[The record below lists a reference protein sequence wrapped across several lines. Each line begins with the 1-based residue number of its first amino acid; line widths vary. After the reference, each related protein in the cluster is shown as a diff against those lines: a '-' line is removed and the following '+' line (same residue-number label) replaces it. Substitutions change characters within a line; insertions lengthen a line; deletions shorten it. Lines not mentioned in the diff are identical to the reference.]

1 MSKHNKFK
9 SSSKYFTIASYAFGT
24 IFLLG
29 IAFKLIFVWDD
40 SVSFIS
46 NLVSTLEPFFLG
58 ILIAFLIN
66 PLVNWMRNTLFGKFI
81 PIKKKGLNNALS
93 IVLSYILVLA
103 AIIGAIFFILPSIY
117 QTAKDLVK
125 EIGNVRETAI
135 DLAKWVDNKIDI
147 GLVKTLN
154 RYLDTS
160 YLKGLVESYAK
171 DITST
176 IISTGSAVIGAVI
189 NIVIAFIVSIYLIID
204 KKVQTRSIKRVIYA
218 FFEESTA
225 KRICYV
231 GKRAVSI
238 FSNFFDG
245 KMLDSLVMGIITYV
259 SMLIM
264 GIFFK
269 DGFWDNALLIAII
282 IGVTNMIPY
291 FGPFIGAVPSILI
304 LLVASGWQGAVVF
317 AIFIIVIMQ
326 VDGNVIGPKIL
337 GGSTGLR
344 PLWIIFA
351 ITIGGW
357 AFGVVGMLI
366 GVPIVA
372 TITGLLN
379 DAVEIKLDKKKINMP
394 SLDRPTSPEK
404 LEELKELAKHE
415 DDE

>member
-9 SSSKYFTIASYAFGT
+9 SSSKYFTISAYALGT
-24 IFLLG
+24 LLIIG
-29 IAFKLIFVWDD
+29 IAFKLIFFWKD
-40 SVSFIS
+40 SSSFFG
-46 NLVSTLEPFFLG
+46 NLISTLEPFFLG

-66 PLVNWMRNTLFGKFI
+66 PLVNWMRRVLFGKLI
-81 PIKKKGLNNALS
+81 PIKKAGLNNALS
-93 IVLSYILVLA
+93 ITLSYILVLA
-103 AIIGAIFFILPSIY
+103 AIIGAIFFIVPSIVN
-117 QTAKDLVK
+117 TAYDLVK
-125 EIGNVRETAI
+125 QI
-135 DLAKWVDNKIDI
+135 DGARDSVLKLATWVDKKVDV
-147 GLVKTLN
+147 GLVGTVNKYLN
-154 RYLDTS
+154 AS
-160 YLKGLVESYAK
+160 YLKGLVADYAK

-176 IISTGSAVIGAVI
+176 VISTGSAVIGAVI

-218 FFEESTA
+218 FFEEHNA

-264 GIFFK
+264 GIFLK
-269 DGFWDNALLIAII
+269 GFWANALLIAIV

-379 DAVEIKLDKKKINMP
+379 DSVEIHLDRKGIKMP
-394 SLDRPTSPEK
+394 SLDRPTSDEK
-404 LEELKELAKHE
+404 LAELKELAKNPDE
-415 DDE
+415 D

>member
-1 MSKHNKFK
+1 MSKHSKFK
-9 SSSKYFTIASYAFGT
+9 SSSKYFTISAYAFGT
-24 IFLLG
+24 LCLLG
-29 IAFKLIFVWDD
+29 IAFKLIFFWKD
-40 SVSFIS
+40 SATFIG
-46 NLVSTLEPFFLG
+46 NLASTLEPFFLG

-66 PLVNWMRNTLFGKFI
+66 PLVNWMRRFLFGKL
-81 PIKKKGLNNALS
+81 IKIKNPGLNNALS
-93 IVLSYILVLA
+93 ITISYILVLA
-103 AIIGAIFFILPSIY
+103 AIISAIFFIVPSIAN
-117 QTAKDLVK
+117 TAYDLVK
-125 EIGNVRETAI
+125 QI
-135 DLAKWVDNKIDI
+135 DGARDSVLKLAAWVDKKVDV
-147 GLVKTLN
+147 GLVDTVNKYLN
-154 RYLDTS
+154 AS
-160 YLKGLVESYAK
+160 YLKGLVSDYAK

-176 IISTGSAVIGAVI
+176 VISTGSAVIGAVI
-189 NIVIAFIVSIYLIID
+189 NIIIAFIVSIYLIID
-204 KKVQTRSIKRVIYA
+204 KKVQTRSIKRVLYA
-218 FFEESTA
+218 FFEEHNA

-231 GKRAVSI
+231 AKRSVSI

-245 KMLDSLVMGIITYV
+245 KMLDSLIMGIITYI

-264 GIFFK
+264 GIFFQ
-269 DGFWDNALLIAII
+269 GFIANALLIAIV

-304 LLVASGWQGAVVF
+304 LLVASGWQGALVF

-379 DAVEIKLDKKKINMP
+379 DAVEIKLDRKNIKMP
-394 SLDRPTSPEK
+394 SLDKPTSEEK
-404 LEELKELAKHE
+404 LAELKELAKKSDE
-415 DDE
+415 D

>member
-1 MSKHNKFK
+1 MSKENRFRA
-9 SSSKYFTIASYAFGT
+9 SSKYFTISSYAFGVVVIAC
-24 IFLLG
+24 IF
-29 IAFKLIFVWDD
+29 IKAIFFWDD
-40 SVSFIS
+40 ASAFLS

-66 PLVNWMRNTLFGKFI
+66 PLVNWMRRFLFGKLI

-103 AIIGAIFFILPSIY
+103 AIIGALFFIIPSIVH
-117 QTAKDLVK
+117 TAYDLVK
-125 EIGNVRETAI
+125 QIDGARESVLK
-135 DLAKWVDNKIDI
+135 LASWVDDKIDA
-147 GLVKTLN
+147 GLVKTVN
-154 RYLDTS
+154 HYLSAS
-160 YLKGLVESYAK
+160 YLKGLVASYAK

-176 IISTGSAVIGAVI
+176 VISTGSAVIGAVV

-204 KKVQTRSIKRVIYA
+204 KKVQTRSIKRVLYA
-218 FFEESTA
+218 FFKERTA
-225 KRICYV
+225 KKMCYV

-245 KMLDSLVMGIITYV
+245 KMLDSLIMGIITYV

-269 DGFWDNALLIAII
+269 GFISNALLIAIV

-291 FGPFIGAVPSILI
+291 FGPFIGAVPSVLI
-304 LLVASGWQGAVVF
+304 LLVSSGWQGALVF
-317 AIFIIVIMQ
+317 TIFIIVIMQ
-326 VDGNVIGPKIL
+326 VDGNIIGPKIL

-379 DAVEIKLDKKKINMP
+379 DSVEIRLDKKGIDMP
-394 SLDRPTSPEK
+394 SLDKPTTPEE
-404 LEELKELAKHE
+404 LEQLKELHKEE
-415 DDE
+415 DE

>member
-9 SSSKYFTIASYAFGT
+9 SSSKYFTISAYALGT
-24 IFLLG
+24 LLIIG
-29 IAFKLIFVWDD
+29 IAFKLIFFWKD
-40 SVSFIS
+40 SSSFFG
-46 NLVSTLEPFFLG
+46 NLISTLEPFFLG

-66 PLVNWMRNTLFGKFI
+66 PLVNWMRRVLFGKLI
-81 PIKKKGLNNALS
+81 PIKKPGLNNALS
-93 IVLSYILVLA
+93 ITLSYILVLA
-103 AIIGAIFFILPSIY
+103 AIIGAIFFIVPSLVN
-117 QTAKDLVK
+117 TAYDLVK
-125 EIGNVRETAI
+125 QI
-135 DLAKWVDNKIDI
+135 DGARDSVLKLATWVDKKVDV
-147 GLVKTLN
+147 GLVGTVNKYLN
-154 RYLDTS
+154 AS
-160 YLKGLVESYAK
+160 YLKGLVGDYAK

-176 IISTGSAVIGAVI
+176 VISTGSAVIGAVI

-218 FFEESTA
+218 FFEEHNA

-264 GIFFK
+264 GIFLK
-269 DGFWDNALLIAII
+269 GFWANALLIAIV

-304 LLVASGWQGAVVF
+304 LLVASGWQGAVIF

-379 DAVEIKLDKKKINMP
+379 DAVEIHLDRKGIKMP
-394 SLDRPTSPEK
+394 SLDRPTSDEK
-404 LEELKELAKHE
+404 LAELKELAKKPDE
-415 DDE
+415 D

>member
-9 SSSKYFTIASYAFGT
+9 SSSKYFTISAYALGT
-24 IFLLG
+24 LLIIG
-29 IAFKLIFVWDD
+29 IAFKLIFFWKD
-40 SVSFIS
+40 SSSFFG

-66 PLVNWMRNTLFGKFI
+66 PLVNWMRRVLFGKLI
-81 PIKKKGLNNALS
+81 PIKKPGLNNALS
-93 IVLSYILVLA
+93 IALSYVLVLA
-103 AIIGAIFFILPSIY
+103 AIIAAIFFIVPSIVN
-117 QTAKDLVK
+117 TAYDLVK
-125 EIGNVRETAI
+125 QI
-135 DLAKWVDNKIDI
+135 DGARDSVLKLAAWVDKKIDI
-147 GLVKTLN
+147 GLVKTVN
-154 RYLDTS
+154 HYLTAD
-160 YLKGLVESYAK
+160 YLKDLVASYAK

-176 IISTGSAVIGAVI
+176 VISTGSAVVGAVV
-189 NIVIAFIVSIYLIID
+189 NIIIAFIVSIYLIID
-204 KKVQTRSIKRVIYA
+204 KKVQTRSIKRVLYA
-218 FFEESTA
+218 FFEEHNA

-264 GIFFK
+264 GIFLK
-269 DGFWDNALLIAII
+269 GFWANALLIAIV

-379 DAVEIKLDKKKINMP
+379 DAVEINLDRKGIKMP
-394 SLDRPTSPEK
+394 SLDRPTSDEK
-404 LEELKELAKHE
+404 LAELKELAKKPDE
-415 DDE
+415 D